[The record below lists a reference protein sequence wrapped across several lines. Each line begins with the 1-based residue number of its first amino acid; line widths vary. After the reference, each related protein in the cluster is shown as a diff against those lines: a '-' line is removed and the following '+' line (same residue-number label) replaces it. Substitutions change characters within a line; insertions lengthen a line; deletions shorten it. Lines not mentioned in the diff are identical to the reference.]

1 MSIIHSQDYKKPL
14 EESNPPILNSSKIP
28 ILFHRVPEILQ
39 CHTLF
44 RIALT
49 ETIRNWD
56 RDEKIGDVFMGAFS
70 KTNVLDV
77 YSGFINNFS
86 NAMDLA
92 KVETKRKSA
101 FADFLNVKQIS
112 AHDRLSFFGLMVKP
126 VQRFPQFILFLQDL
140 LKYTPQGHHDRMS
153 LQMALTQLE
162 SLADSLNERKREA
175 EQYQAYKE
183 MLGQISGPFNTRFIS
198 GSSDQRHNYL
208 LREDNVTQL
217 EFSQGGMLTKTKT
230 RRLLLANDK
239 VICVSVAPKQSQDFG
254 STEKLSL
261 KWMYHVNDVEIV
273 DSASSATLNR
283 YITSGLN
290 RGGSLK
296 SNHSGS
302 GNETSANSLQ
312 LAAQLTNGAE
322 NLANEMSSLMHDY
335 NVMSRVNDL
344 VGQLKGD
351 YPEINLNLTKNVLN
365 TIQTSIRKKDEEMA
379 WVDSC
384 CLQLIVK
391 LKSGKEETLTFRT
404 DNPNVKKE
412 WITELRLAQLAL
424 DTNNS
429 PAWEVGDRDTHQRPL
444 TKMPLFVRM
453 HPVHKSMQ
461 HQTEVRALSVE
472 WHLNR
477 ILISFLLIR
486 YAADVTI
493 QCHRNPSSRN
503 VPQRIAITCGCAPLT
518 APTLTLQLCFI
529 SLIRPRL

>member
-1 MSIIHSQDYKKPL
+1 MFIVKFYIFL
-14 EESNPPILNSSKIP
+14 L
-28 ILFHRVPEILQ
+28 LF
-39 CHTLF
+39 
-44 RIALT
+44 
-49 ETIRNWD
+49 
-56 RDEKIGDVFMGAFS
+56 
-70 KTNVLDV
+70 
-77 YSGFINNFS
+77 
-86 NAMDLA
+86 
-92 KVETKRKSA
+92 
-101 FADFLNVKQIS
+101 
-112 AHDRLSFFGLMVKP
+112 
-126 VQRFPQFILFLQDL
+126 QDL
-140 LKYTPQGHHDRMS
+140 LKYTPQGHHDRVS

-183 MLGQISGPFNTRFIS
+183 MLGQISGPFNTRFIAGS
-198 GSSDQRHNYL
+198 SSDQRHNYL

-217 EFSQGGMLTKTKT
+217 DFSQNGMLAKTKP

-239 VICVSVAPKQSQDFG
+239 VICVSVVPKDFG
-254 STEKLSL
+254 TSEKLSL

-273 DSASSATLNR
+273 DTTTSSTLNR
-283 YITSGLN
+283 FITSGLN

-302 GNETSANSLQ
+302 GNEAANSSH

-335 NVMSRVNDL
+335 NLMSRIHEF

-351 YPEINLNLTKNVLN
+351 YPEMNLNITKNVLN

-391 LKSGKEETLTFRT
+391 QKSGKEETLTFRT
-404 DNPNVKKE
+404 DNPTVKKE

-429 PAWEVGDRDTHQRPL
+429 PAWEAGDRDSHQRPL

-453 HPVHKSMQ
+453 HPVYKSTQ
-461 HQTEVRALSVE
+461 HQTEVR
-472 WHLNR
+472 
-477 ILISFLLIR
+477 
-486 YAADVTI
+486 
-493 QCHRNPSSRN
+493 SS
-503 VPQRIAITCGCAPLT
+503 CG
-518 APTLTLQLCFI
+518 
-529 SLIRPRL
+529 

>member
-1 MSIIHSQDYKKPL
+1 MK
-14 EESNPPILNSSKIP
+14 LNS
-28 ILFHRVPEILQ
+28 
-39 CHTLF
+39 
-44 RIALT
+44 
-49 ETIRNWD
+49 
-56 RDEKIGDVFMGAFS
+56 
-70 KTNVLDV
+70 
-77 YSGFINNFS
+77 
-86 NAMDLA
+86 
-92 KVETKRKSA
+92 
-101 FADFLNVKQIS
+101 DF
-112 AHDRLSFFGLMVKP
+112 F
-126 VQRFPQFILFLQDL
+126 QDL

-183 MLGQISGPFNTRFIS
+183 MLGQISGPFNTRFA
-198 GSSDQRHNYL
+198 SSSHHNYL

-217 EFSQGGMLTKTKT
+217 EFSQNGMLVKTKQ
-230 RRLLLANDK
+230 RRLILANDK
-239 VICVSVAPKQSQDFG
+239 VICVTVAPKQSQDFG

-273 DSASSATLNR
+273 DNASSATLNR

-302 GNETSANSLQ
+302 GTEMSPM
-312 LAAQLTNGAE
+312 TNGAE

-351 YPEINLNLTKNVLN
+351 YPEINLNITKNVLN
-365 TIQTSIRKKDEEMA
+365 TIQSSIRKKDEEMA

-391 LKSGKEETLTFRT
+391 QKSGKEETLSFRT

-424 DTNNS
+424 DTNNA
-429 PAWEVGDRDTHQRPL
+429 PAWEVGDRDTQRPL

-453 HPVHKSMQ
+453 HPVYKSTQ
-461 HQTEVRALSVE
+461 HQTEV
-472 WHLNR
+472 
-477 ILISFLLIR
+477 SF
-486 YAADVTI
+486 
-493 QCHRNPSSRN
+493 
-503 VPQRIAITCGCAPLT
+503 
-518 APTLTLQLCFI
+518 
-529 SLIRPRL
+529 

>member
-1 MSIIHSQDYKKPL
+1 
-14 EESNPPILNSSKIP
+14 
-28 ILFHRVPEILQ
+28 
-39 CHTLF
+39 
-44 RIALT
+44 
-49 ETIRNWD
+49 
-56 RDEKIGDVFMGAFS
+56 
-70 KTNVLDV
+70 
-77 YSGFINNFS
+77 
-86 NAMDLA
+86 
-92 KVETKRKSA
+92 
-101 FADFLNVKQIS
+101 
-112 AHDRLSFFGLMVKP
+112 
-126 VQRFPQFILFLQDL
+126 
-140 LKYTPQGHHDRMS
+140 MS

-175 EQYQAYKE
+175 EQFQAYKE
-183 MLGQISGPFNTRFIS
+183 MLGQISGTFNTRFS
-198 GSSDQRHNYL
+198 PGSSSDQRHNYL

-217 EFSQGGMLTKTKT
+217 EFSQNGLLVKTKP

-273 DSASSATLNR
+273 DNASSATLNR

-302 GNETSANSLQ
+302 GNETTSQ
-312 LAAQLTNGAE
+312 LATNGAE

-344 VGQLKGD
+344 VGQLKGE
-351 YPEINLNLTKNVLN
+351 YPEISLNITKNVLN

-384 CLQLIVK
+384 CLQLIIK
-391 LKSGKEETLTFRT
+391 QKSGKEETLSFRT

-429 PAWEVGDRDTHQRPL
+429 PAWEAGDRDSHQRPL

-453 HPVHKSMQ
+453 HPVYKSTQ
-461 HQTEVRALSVE
+461 HQTEVSSILNPARAS
-472 WHLNR
+472 
-477 ILISFLLIR
+477 I
-486 YAADVTI
+486 
-493 QCHRNPSSRN
+493 
-503 VPQRIAITCGCAPLT
+503 
-518 APTLTLQLCFI
+518 
-529 SLIRPRL
+529 

>member
-1 MSIIHSQDYKKPL
+1 
-14 EESNPPILNSSKIP
+14 
-28 ILFHRVPEILQ
+28 
-39 CHTLF
+39 
-44 RIALT
+44 
-49 ETIRNWD
+49 
-56 RDEKIGDVFMGAFS
+56 
-70 KTNVLDV
+70 
-77 YSGFINNFS
+77 
-86 NAMDLA
+86 
-92 KVETKRKSA
+92 
-101 FADFLNVKQIS
+101 
-112 AHDRLSFFGLMVKP
+112 
-126 VQRFPQFILFLQDL
+126 
-140 LKYTPQGHHDRMS
+140 
-153 LQMALTQLE
+153 MALTQLE

-183 MLGQISGPFNTRFIS
+183 MLGQISGPFNTRFA
-198 GSSDQRHNYL
+198 SSSHHNYL

-217 EFSQGGMLTKTKT
+217 EFSQNGMLVKTKQ

-239 VICVSVAPKQSQDFG
+239 VICVTVAPKQSQDFG

-273 DSASSATLNR
+273 DNASSATLNR

-302 GNETSANSLQ
+302 GTEGSPM
-312 LAAQLTNGAE
+312 TNGAE

-344 VGQLKGD
+344 VGQLKSE
-351 YPEINLNLTKNVLN
+351 YPEINLNITRNVLN

-391 LKSGKEETLTFRT
+391 LKSGKEETLSFRT

-453 HPVHKSMQ
+453 HPVYKSTQ
-461 HQTEVRALSVE
+461 HQTEVSSKLFRIFKSVFNFIFFLDLSGPLRMLLFNVTGIKVPE
-472 WHLNR
+472 TRHKKSL
-477 ILISFLLIR
+477 LFVGCIS
-486 YAADVTI
+486 
-493 QCHRNPSSRN
+493 
-503 VPQRIAITCGCAPLT
+503 
-518 APTLTLQLCFI
+518 
-529 SLIRPRL
+529 

>member
-1 MSIIHSQDYKKPL
+1 
-14 EESNPPILNSSKIP
+14 
-28 ILFHRVPEILQ
+28 
-39 CHTLF
+39 
-44 RIALT
+44 
-49 ETIRNWD
+49 
-56 RDEKIGDVFMGAFS
+56 
-70 KTNVLDV
+70 
-77 YSGFINNFS
+77 
-86 NAMDLA
+86 
-92 KVETKRKSA
+92 
-101 FADFLNVKQIS
+101 
-112 AHDRLSFFGLMVKP
+112 
-126 VQRFPQFILFLQDL
+126 
-140 LKYTPQGHHDRMS
+140 MS

-198 GSSDQRHNYL
+198 NSSSDQRHNYL

-217 EFSQGGMLTKTKT
+217 EFSPNGMLVKTKP

-239 VICVSVAPKQSQDFG
+239 IICVSVAPKQSQDFG

-273 DSASSATLNR
+273 DNSSSATLNR

-302 GNETSANSLQ
+302 TNETSANSSQ

-335 NVMSRVNDL
+335 NVISRVNDL
-344 VGQLKGD
+344 VGQLKGE
-351 YPEINLNLTKNVLN
+351 YSEINLNITKNVLN
-365 TIQTSIRKKDEEMA
+365 SIQTSIRKKDEEMA

-391 LKSGKEETLTFRT
+391 QKSGKEETLTFRT

-429 PAWEVGDRDTHQRPL
+429 PAWESGDRISHQRP

-453 HPVHKSMQ
+453 HPVYKSTQ
-461 HQTEVRALSVE
+461 HQTEVIDKSIESLLNTNSCLLLSGPLRMLL
-472 WHLNR
+472 LN
-477 ILISFLLIR
+477 
-486 YAADVTI
+486 VTGI
-493 QCHRNPSSRN
+493 EVPEACH
-503 VPQRIAITCGCAPLT
+503 
-518 APTLTLQLCFI
+518 
-529 SLIRPRL
+529 

>member
-1 MSIIHSQDYKKPL
+1 
-14 EESNPPILNSSKIP
+14 
-28 ILFHRVPEILQ
+28 
-39 CHTLF
+39 
-44 RIALT
+44 
-49 ETIRNWD
+49 
-56 RDEKIGDVFMGAFS
+56 
-70 KTNVLDV
+70 
-77 YSGFINNFS
+77 
-86 NAMDLA
+86 
-92 KVETKRKSA
+92 
-101 FADFLNVKQIS
+101 
-112 AHDRLSFFGLMVKP
+112 
-126 VQRFPQFILFLQDL
+126 
-140 LKYTPQGHHDRMS
+140 MS

-198 GSSDQRHNYL
+198 NSSSDQRNNYL

-217 EFSQGGMLTKTKT
+217 EFSQNGLLVKTKP

-261 KWMYHVNDVEIV
+261 KWMFHVNDVEIV
-273 DSASSATLNR
+273 DNATSATLNR

-302 GNETSANSLQ
+302 GNESANSSQ
-312 LAAQLTNGAE
+312 LAAQMTNGAE

-335 NVMSRVNDL
+335 NVLSRVNDL

-351 YPEINLNLTKNVLN
+351 YPEINLNITKNVLN

-391 LKSGKEETLTFRT
+391 QKSGKEETLTFRT

-424 DTNNS
+424 DINNS
-429 PAWEVGDRDTHQRPL
+429 PAWDAGDRDSHQRPL
-444 TKMPLFVRM
+444 TKTPLFVRM
-453 HPVHKSMQ
+453 HPVYKSTQ
-461 HQTEVRALSVE
+461 HQTEVKFKCNNNLKI
-472 WHLNR
+472 NFK
-477 ILISFLLIR
+477 INFDLLI
-486 YAADVTI
+486 
-493 QCHRNPSSRN
+493 
-503 VPQRIAITCGCAPLT
+503 APLRMLLLDVIGIEIPKT
-518 APTLTLQLCFI
+518 RDKE
-529 SLIRPRL
+529 SLLLVGVLGRRIKFSHHHPYASAKSGSGYD